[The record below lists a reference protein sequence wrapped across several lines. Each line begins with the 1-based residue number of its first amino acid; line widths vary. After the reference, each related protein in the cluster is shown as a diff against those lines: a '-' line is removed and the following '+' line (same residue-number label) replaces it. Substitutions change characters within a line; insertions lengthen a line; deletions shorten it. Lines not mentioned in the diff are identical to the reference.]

1 MQRDLSNSRRDLQT
15 LENSNSKMEGEVNQL
30 NLKLVKVESVANT
43 REKDLAE
50 LRDELNRERQK
61 LLVER
66 LKRQDAETRTA
77 MTESAYKELV
87 EHNSKTQQENTRLV
101 QENAR
106 IAAEKIVENNQ
117 KKSQT
122 PELAILAPVT
132 VFERYSGSLLRVENL
147 ITEKKLFGERGQKL
161 ASFYPA
167 VDFGNNRIMIAGAS
181 HRFAGD
187 WLDALNLEVPT
198 TIEEMDTQLD
208 EAQRRLAQ
216 LEQELDTTAN
226 ERDDAIAA
234 LADAKTQLAANAVT
248 ARQLDE
254 SRQLVSR
261 QNEQISDMRRAID
274 RYERVVGDTDTVH
287 EKVSG
292 IVRPYIDQTGR
303 QADETL
309 SGVQATLD
317 ALLAQLGDLQNQ
329 IDQGRRNLQYQKADN
344 DSRLAAALDEWV
356 SSAQDISGNSRHF
369 FP

>member
-1 MQRDLSNSRRDLQT
+1 MAQNGMFRNAFRGFNKQDVLQYIDQIT
-15 LENSNSKMEGEVNQL
+15 AAWDAERKELETKTNEAIAVA
-30 NLKLVKVESVANT
+30 ESAQA
-43 REKDLAE
+43 LAE
-50 LRDELNRERQK
+50 DAQAQAAAVTEQHQIAETQLAEAQQK
-61 LLVER
+61 LY
-66 LKRQDAETRTA
+66 DATA
-77 MTESAYKELV
+77 DLTV
-87 EHNSKTQQENTRLV
+87 
-101 QENAR
+101 
-106 IAAEKIVENNQ
+106 AA
-117 KKSQT
+117 
-122 PELAILAPVT
+122 
-132 VFERYSGSLLRVENL
+132 
-147 ITEKKLFGERGQKL
+147 
-161 ASFYPA
+161 
-167 VDFGNNRIMIAGAS
+167 
-181 HRFAGD
+181 
-187 WLDALNLEVPT
+187 T
-198 TIEEMDTQLD
+198 TIEEMAQQIEEL
-208 EAQRRLAQ
+208 QRRQAQ
-216 LEQELDTTAN
+216 LEQELSTTAT

-248 ARQLDE
+248 VRQLDE